1 MDLIAYTDTKK
12 IHLFCYDTK
21 MAKGI
26 LIGHENVVR
35 EISFNLH
42 GDRLCSGNILKK
54 ASEDN

>member
-21 MAKGI
+21 TAKGI

-42 GDRLCSGNILKK
+42 GDRLCS